1 MYEVPSA
8 SALLQFHPQL
18 VYEVVL
24 SHVLLLQGKGVGLER
39 QFLEPDSTVVVLHAV
54 VISIFVGKIV
64 DKGSRAFECLC
75 GGECFCN
82 FEWILNVSA
91 ASVILGVG
99 QAILVGVV

>member
-1 MYEVPSA
+1 MYEVPCP

-75 GGECFCN
+75 GECFCN

-91 ASVILGVG
+91 ASVILVVG
-99 QAILVGVV
+99 QAILVGEV